1 MFNDEDSADVVFE
14 VGNKEV
20 DTTNNN
26 KRAKTSTTFHAHR
39 NILQKY
45 PSPLLSELCCKA
57 GGESGMTTVSI
68 TDVTSEIFRFM
79 LYYIYGGKLTD
90 EELKRNA
97 KEIINAADKY
107 GVINLKLEAEA
118 VFVTSTMITFDT
130 AIDNLLYA
138 DSKNCALLKESVLD
152 FIAENR
158 KEATKKLSF
167 KDVPGH
173 VIQIF

>member
-1 MFNDEDSADVVFE
+1 MFE
-14 VGNKEV
+14 VGNKKV

-26 KRAKTSTTFHAHR
+26 KRAKTSTTLHAHH

-118 VFVTSTMITFDT
+118 VFVTSTMVTFDT

-138 DSKNCALLKESVLD
+138 DSKNCSLLKESVLD

>member
-1 MFNDEDSADVVFE
+1 MRKLS
-14 VGNKEV
+14 
-20 DTTNNN
+20 
-26 KRAKTSTTFHAHR
+26 HR

-173 VIQIF
+173 VITDLLTAVNRSEDKGSTTSDA